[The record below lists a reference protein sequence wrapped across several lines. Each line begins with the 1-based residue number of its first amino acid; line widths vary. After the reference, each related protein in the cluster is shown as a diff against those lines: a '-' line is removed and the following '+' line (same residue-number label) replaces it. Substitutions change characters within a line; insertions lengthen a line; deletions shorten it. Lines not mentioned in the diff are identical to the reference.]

1 MNIPIWTGTST
12 FAPGQTPFGFYDNQQ
27 DFKND
32 ANKVANFCA
41 QRLGYPL
48 ADVELQSGSF
58 FTAFEEAVTTY
69 GNEMYAYKV
78 RENYLSLEGS
88 TSNIISNE
96 KIIEPNMAGI
106 VRVTEQYGEEAGV
119 GGNVT
124 WYKGFLPLKS
134 GQQDYDM
141 NAWAQASASLESGDS
156 IELKRIFYEAP
167 PAITRYFDPYA
178 GTGTGMIDLMDSFG
192 WGSYSPAINF
202 LMMPLNYDMQVIQ
215 AIELNDTIRR
225 SNYTF
230 ELVNNR
236 LRVFPIPST
245 GGNYTNSSSGTGHCG
260 NLVFEYIKK
269 SERQN
274 PYIDGFDKVTNIS
287 EVPFENPNYNI
298 INSIGRQ
305 WIFEYTLALCKEML
319 GYIRGKYGTVPIP
332 DGNVTL
338 NQSDLLSAAT
348 AEKNALIERLRAY
361 LDETSRDK
369 LLERRSLE
377 GDYLEK
383 ELNKIPYTIYIA

>member
-1 MNIPIWTGTST
+1 MNIPIWTGVST
-12 FAPGQTPFGFYDNQQ
+12 FAAGQTPFGFYDNQQ
-27 DFKND
+27 DFRVD
-32 ANKVANFCA
+32 ADKVADFCA
-41 QRLGYPL
+41 RRLGFPL

-69 GNEMYAYKV
+69 GNELYAYKV

-88 TSNIISNE
+88 STLEESNG
-96 KIIEPNMAGI
+96 KLVEPNMAGI
-106 VRVTEQYGEEAGV
+106 VRITEQYGEEAGV

-124 WYKGFLPLKS
+124 YYKGRLPLKHM
-134 GQQDYDM
+134 QQDYDM
-141 NAWAQASASLESGDS
+141 NAWAQASASISADDS

-178 GTGTGMIDLMDSFG
+178 GTGMIDLMDSFG

-245 GGNYTNSSSGTGHCG
+245 GGNYTNSSSGQGVDCG
-260 NLVFEYIKK
+260 NLIFEYIKK

-274 PYIDGFDKVTNIS
+274 PYKGGVNKVSNVS
-287 EVPFENPNYNI
+287 EVPFENPNYNK

-305 WIFEYTLALCKEML
+305 WVFEYTLALCKEML
-319 GYIRGKYGTVPIP
+319 GYIRGKYSTIPIP
-332 DGNVTL
+332 DSTVTL

-361 LDETSRDK
+361 FDETSRDK

-383 ELNKIPYTIYIA
+383 ELNKVPYTIYIA

>member
-1 MNIPIWTGTST
+1 MNIPIWTGVST
-12 FAPGQTPFGFYDNQQ
+12 FAAGQTPFGFYDTQT
-27 DFKND
+27 DFVTD
-32 ANKVANFCA
+32 ANKVADFCA

-69 GNEMYAYKV
+69 GNELYAYKI
-78 RENYLSLEGS
+78 RENYLSLEGFNTGS
-88 TSNIISNE
+88 IANKKLI
-96 KIIEPNMAGI
+96 KPNLAGI
-106 VRVTEQYGEEAGV
+106 VRISEQYGEEAGV
-119 GGNVT
+119 GGSVP
-124 WYKGFLPLKS
+124 YYSGSLKLMS

-141 NAWAQASASLESGDS
+141 NAWAQASASISASDS

-202 LMMPLNYDMQVIQ
+202 LMMPLNYDMQVMQ

-236 LRVFPIPST
+236 LIVFPIPSSGGGYGSNFT
-245 GGNYTNSSSGTGHCG
+245 GAYCG
-260 NLVFEYIKK
+260 NLIFEYIKK

-274 PYIDGFDKVTNIS
+274 PYINGTEKITNVS
-287 EVPFENPNYNI
+287 EVPFENPNYNH

-305 WIFEYTLALCKEML
+305 WIFEYTLAIAKEML
-319 GYIRGKYGTVPIP
+319 GYIRGKYSTIPIP
-332 DGNVTL
+332 DSTVTL

-348 AEKNALIERLRAY
+348 AEKNTLIERLRGY
-361 LDETSRDK
+361 FDETSRDK

-383 ELNKIPYTIYIA
+383 ELNKVPYTIYIA

>member
-1 MNIPIWTGTST
+1 MNIPIWTGTSS
-12 FAPGQTPFGFYDNQQ
+12 FAAGQTPFGFYDTQT
-27 DFKND
+27 DFATD
-32 ANKVANFCA
+32 ANKVADFCA
-41 QRLGYPL
+41 RRLGYPL

-69 GNEMYAYKV
+69 GNELYAYKV
-78 RENYLSLEGS
+78 RENYLSLEGFTTGS
-88 TSNIISNE
+88 TANKKLIKPNLAGLVRIS
-96 KIIEPNMAGI
+96 
-106 VRVTEQYGEEAGV
+106 EQYGEEAGV
-119 GGNVT
+119 GGSVPYHT
-124 WYKGFLPLKS
+124 GSLRLIS

-141 NAWAQASASLESGDS
+141 NAWAQASASISASDG

-202 LMMPLNYDMQVIQ
+202 LMMPLNYDLQVIQ

-236 LRVFPIPST
+236 LRVFPIPSSGGYGSNFT
-245 GGNYTNSSSGTGHCG
+245 GTHCG
-260 NLVFEYIKK
+260 NLIFEYIIK

-274 PYIDGFDKVTNIS
+274 PYRGGEDKITNVA
-287 EVPFENPNYNI
+287 EVPFENPNYNF

-305 WIFEYTLALCKEML
+305 WIFEYTLALAKEML
-319 GYIRGKYGTVPIP
+319 GYIRGKYSTIPIP
-332 DGNVTL
+332 DADVTL
-338 NQSDLLSAAT
+338 NQSDLISAAT
-348 AEKNALIERLRAY
+348 SEKTALIERLRGY
-361 LDETSRDK
+361 FDETSRDK

-377 GDYLEK
+377 GDYLQK
-383 ELNKIPYTIYIA
+383 ELNKVPYTIYIG